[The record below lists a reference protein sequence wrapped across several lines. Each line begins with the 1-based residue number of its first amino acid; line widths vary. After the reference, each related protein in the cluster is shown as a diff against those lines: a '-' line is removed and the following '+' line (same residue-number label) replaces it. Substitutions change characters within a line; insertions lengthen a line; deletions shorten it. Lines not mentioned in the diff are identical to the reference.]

1 MVLRWSYA
9 SMILYLIMG
18 IIGYLCLSRAGNMPK
33 LCIYKFKI
41 SSSYFLL
48 FVIWGIFAVYRYIS
62 YPIGGADAEAY
73 VRYFDNCFNP
83 SGIWQTEHMDVL
95 YAFLNKAIRTVTDDY
110 HILFWIVYGIM
121 ILSYLFFFETFKVNK
136 FKYYPFAILVYIYIR
151 GFNTIRTNLGV
162 AFILFAI
169 VCCYKE
175 KYIESILFAIG
186 ACFFQ
191 VGSILYA
198 PFLLFYLLT
207 KKYKNQR
214 RVLICFFGLSV
225 ILSILARYVIL
236 NYNISI
242 LEHGSYRYYAQMNMG
257 KSFFSNYWK
266 IALPQLLM
274 LFPLV
279 GLRKK
284 LVTDIALRENQDQR
298 KLYFLISLITYDVLT
313 IAPSFIL
320 GVWRAYEYLYIARL
334 LMWSWV
340 ITIYYRKMSN
350 SSSRKLLWLCSMAV
364 FLGWMTFRQYNT
376 WEDSCLMPY
385 YFEPILSILRLI

>member
-1 MVLRWSYA
+1 M
-9 SMILYLIMG
+9 
-18 IIGYLCLSRAGNMPK
+18 
-33 LCIYKFKI
+33 
-41 SSSYFLL
+41 
-48 FVIWGIFAVYRYIS
+48 
-62 YPIGGADAEAY
+62 
-73 VRYFDNCFNP
+73 
-83 SGIWQTEHMDVL
+83 
-95 YAFLNKAIRTVTDDY
+95 
-110 HILFWIVYGIM
+110 
-121 ILSYLFFFETFKVNK
+121 
-136 FKYYPFAILVYIYIR
+136 
-151 GFNTIRTNLGV
+151 

-169 VCCYKE
+169 VSCYNE
-175 KYIESILFAIG
+175 KYIESIFFAIV

-198 PFLLFYLLT
+198 PFLLFYLLI

-225 ILSILARYVIL
+225 ILLILAIYVIL

-284 LVTDIALRENQDQR
+284 LVTDIALREKQDQR

-313 IAPSFIL
+313 IVPSFIL

-350 SSSRKLLWLCSMAV
+350 SSSRKLLWLCSIAI
-364 FLGWMTFRQYNT
+364 FLGWMIFRQYNT